1 MNKTYFVKVQ
11 NSGWYSNDFT
21 AKTLRAAKI
30 MASKLCNESKFALYE
45 KYGANSETVAI
56 KENGKWSN
64 I

>member
-1 MNKTYFVKVQ
+1 MKKTYFVKVQ
-11 NSGWYSNDFT
+11 KTEWYSDDFT

-30 MASKLCNESKFALYE
+30 MASKLCNDDKFALYE

-56 KENGKWSN
+56 KEDGKWCN